1 MLKARKSST
10 SAMEVSM
17 KAAAVGLRVHSGWT
31 SLVVVA
37 FEKGKP
43 AVLTRQRPH
52 LVQTFSYAFRQPY
65 HTAEGMSL
73 HEAEDF
79 LGRQRSEARRLAGKA
94 LEAVQRDAA
103 QQGYKVTR
111 AALLTASGR
120 PLPEL
125 AKILAAHSLIH
136 AADGEFFR
144 EALLHACRAQR
155 LAVTVIKDREL
166 LAAGGARFK
175 RRPAALAKQLA
186 ELGKPVG
193 PPWSQD
199 EKFATLAAWLAL
211 ASRT

>member
-1 MLKARKSST
+1 
-10 SAMEVSM
+10 
-17 KAAAVGLRVHSGWT
+17 
-31 SLVVVA
+31 VA
-37 FEKGKP
+37 LEKGKP

-52 LVQTFSYAFRQPY
+52 LVETFSYAFRQPY
-65 HTAEGMSL
+65 HTAERMSL

-79 LGRQRSEARRLAGKA
+79 LGRQRSEARHLAGKA

-103 QQGYKVTR
+103 QQGYQVTR

-166 LAAGGARFK
+166 LATGGARFK

-193 PPWSQD
+193 SPWSQD

-211 ASRT
+211 RSRT